1 MQKSIGVKWVV
12 ALVVIK
18 FSEYYYD
25 ENIQRGII
33 PVHES
38 FHFQFQSDIRILMNF
53 TEDLNNASSSQF
65 KSLASTIEKGILPKL
80 KERLSYVEAVSV
92 YEFKEGSVIGLFYV
106 ISEASATVNE
116 TELQTDLKTLISSD
130 SSENIIPGLKVDTT
144 YEPTVQS
151 KYLT

>member
-1 MQKSIGVKWVV
+1 
-12 ALVVIK
+12 
-18 FSEYYYD
+18 
-25 ENIQRGII
+25 
-33 PVHES
+33 
-38 FHFQFQSDIRILMNF
+38 MNF

-80 KERLSYVEAVSV
+80 KEKLSYVEAVSV

>member
-1 MQKSIGVKWVV
+1 
-12 ALVVIK
+12 
-18 FSEYYYD
+18 
-25 ENIQRGII
+25 
-33 PVHES
+33 
-38 FHFQFQSDIRILMNF
+38 MNF

-80 KERLSYVEAVSV
+80 KEKLSYVEAVSV

-106 ISEASATVNE
+106 IPKASATVNE
-116 TELQTDLKTLISSD
+116 TDLQTAVKNVISSD